1 MMREFQVVF
10 LIYKDGKKAISGSDN
25 ETLLVIG
32 AGLMRTGTTSLKL
45 ALEHL
50 LQRPCYHM
58 SVVALQQR
66 EAAIKRWLEVYQREG
81 DEIETV
87 LRGYGAT
94 VDYPACSFYL
104 RLAEIYP
111 HAKVC

>member
-1 MMREFQVVF
+1 
-10 LIYKDGKKAISGSDN
+10 
-25 ETLLVIG
+25 
-32 AGLMRTGTTSLKL
+32 MRTGTTSLKV

-58 SVVALQQR
+58 SVVALQLR
-66 EAAIKRWLEVYQREG
+66 EPAIQGWLELYQRGG
-81 DEIETV
+81 DEIETM

-94 VDYPACSFYL
+94 LDYPACSFYL

-111 HAKVC
+111 HAKVSGGVYIGQVTMSEINRIPFL